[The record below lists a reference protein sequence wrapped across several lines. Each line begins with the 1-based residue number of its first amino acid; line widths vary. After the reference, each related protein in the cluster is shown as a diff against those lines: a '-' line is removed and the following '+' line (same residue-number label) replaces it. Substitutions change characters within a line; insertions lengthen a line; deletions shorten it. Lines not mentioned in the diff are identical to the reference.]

1 MLKVDHL
8 EKSFGT
14 KQVLHQISFEIKRG
28 HIVGL
33 IGANGAGKTT
43 IMKSILGITS
53 FTGKIVFNGLKITAD
68 DHRALERVGALIEY
82 PGLYPY
88 LTGREQLTLFSRGD
102 QPRNKVNRIIEDL
115 GISSYA
121 DIKTSKYSL
130 GMRQKL
136 GIALA
141 FVNNPELVIL
151 DEPMNGIDPKATM
164 ELRDLILKKKE
175 QGVTFLISS
184 HILSELQKI
193 ADEVTIIDHG
203 RLVLNSTMQ
212 DILSKSSKYLLLD
225 TNQNPVAEKVLLQ
238 NGYEVFTDKHLL
250 KIKRPQNSSINEMLK
265 VLWTQNILIKN
276 ISETQGDLEDSLLDV
291 LKKSPQESL
300 EV

>member
-1 MLKVDHL
+1 M
-8 EKSFGT
+8 
-14 KQVLHQISFEIKRG
+14 
-28 HIVGL
+28 
-33 IGANGAGKTT
+33 
-43 IMKSILGITS
+43 
-53 FTGKIVFNGLKITAD
+53 
-68 DHRALERVGALIEY
+68 
-82 PGLYPY
+82 
-88 LTGREQLTLFSRGD
+88 
-102 QPRNKVNRIIEDL
+102 
-115 GISSYA
+115 
-121 DIKTSKYSL
+121 
-130 GMRQKL
+130 
-136 GIALA
+136 
-141 FVNNPELVIL
+141 
-151 DEPMNGIDPKATM
+151 
-164 ELRDLILKKKE
+164 
-175 QGVTFLISS
+175 
-184 HILSELQKI
+184 QKI

>member
-1 MLKVDHL
+1 M
-8 EKSFGT
+8 
-14 KQVLHQISFEIKRG
+14 
-28 HIVGL
+28 
-33 IGANGAGKTT
+33 
-43 IMKSILGITS
+43 
-53 FTGKIVFNGLKITAD
+53 KITAD

-151 DEPMNGIDPKATM
+151 DEPMNGLDPKATM

>member
-1 MLKVDHL
+1 M
-8 EKSFGT
+8 
-14 KQVLHQISFEIKRG
+14 
-28 HIVGL
+28 
-33 IGANGAGKTT
+33 
-43 IMKSILGITS
+43 
-53 FTGKIVFNGLKITAD
+53 NGL
-68 DHRALERVGALIEY
+68 
-82 PGLYPY
+82 
-88 LTGREQLTLFSRGD
+88 
-102 QPRNKVNRIIEDL
+102 
-115 GISSYA
+115 
-121 DIKTSKYSL
+121 
-130 GMRQKL
+130 
-136 GIALA
+136 
-141 FVNNPELVIL
+141 
-151 DEPMNGIDPKATM
+151 DPKATM